1 MAEGRAIYT
10 WVVVEILG
18 IAKSMEKGLGGERKK
33 KREVEMRGEA
43 VKEEVSRGRREGR
56 RGD

>member
-1 MAEGRAIYT
+1 MYT

-18 IAKSMEKGLGGERKK
+18 MAKSMEKGLGGERKK
-33 KREVEMRGEA
+33 KRKVEMRSEA